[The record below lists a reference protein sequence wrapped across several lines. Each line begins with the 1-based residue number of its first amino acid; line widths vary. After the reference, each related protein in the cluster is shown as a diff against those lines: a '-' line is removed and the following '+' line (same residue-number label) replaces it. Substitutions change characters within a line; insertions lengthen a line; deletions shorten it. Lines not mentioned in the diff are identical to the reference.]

1 MNTFWGCTT
10 DDMEGWAD
18 LATGHTATLTALLDD
33 LAAAGPVL
41 PWFGPDAQRFQ
52 ADLASLLNAGYE
64 AGRLLD
70 RYLEQV
76 RAEAEEQEEASAPDG
91 GTGSTAGPGPVPR
104 HWDDTPMGAGGSPM
118 PVIGAPLSPAPL
130 FGPGAS
136 NPFGPMIHPDPI
148 GLFDR
153 LREKTKDWE
162 FGSPWWD
169 PGLHRPIGSP
179 SSPPPMPP
187 VLQPTGSTAPD
198 ITITADGEAVRTAGA
213 RQVPGLKQAQML
225 MGVHEVIGRGIDGVE
240 QGMVDAGYGA
250 YTGALAPF
258 RMMHAASGMAFGED
272 SVPGQILGAAD
283 AQIANTMHTTGAVG
297 EALLSGDLKG
307 AARETEMGLF
317 RHAEAQFDLV
327 SASPIRPLA
336 SFASS
341 TLETGADALE
351 PIAPPAVSES
361 LRSAAGTIDSHVTA
375 FDEATS
381 AQRFLD
387 LRYRYLP
394 LPWDQPA

>member
-18 LATGHTATLTALLDD
+18 LATGHTAAFTTLLDD
-33 LAAAGPVL
+33 LAAAGPTL

-52 ADLASLLNAGYE
+52 ADLASLLTAGYE
-64 AGRLLD
+64 AGRLLG

-76 RAEAEEQEEASAPDG
+76 RAEAEEQEEASAPDD
-91 GTGSTAGPGPVPR
+91 GTRSAGGPGPVPR
-104 HWDDTPMGAGGSPM
+104 P
-118 PVIGAPLSPAPL
+118 GAPLSPGPL
-130 FGPGAS
+130 FGPAVS

-153 LREKTKDWE
+153 LREKTKEWE

-169 PGLHRPIGSP
+169 PGMHRPIGSP

-240 QGMVDAGYGA
+240 RGMAGAGYGA

-258 RMMHAASGMAFGED
+258 RTMHAASGMAFGED

-297 EALLSGDLKG
+297 EALLNGDLKG
-307 AARETEMGLF
+307 AARETEMGLL

-336 SFASS
+336 GFASS

-351 PIAPPAVSES
+351 QIAPPAVSES

>member
-18 LATGHTATLTALLDD
+18 LASGHTATLTALLDD
-33 LAAAGPVL
+33 LAAAGPSL
-41 PWFGPDAQRFQ
+41 AWFGPDAQRFQ
-52 ADLASLLNAGYE
+52 ASLASLLSAGYE
-64 AGRLLD
+64 TGRLLG
-70 RYLEQV
+70 RYLERV
-76 RAEAEEQEEASAPDG
+76 RAEAEEQEGASAPDG
-91 GTGSTAGPGPVPR
+91 TTGPGHGTGHVPL
-104 HWDDTPMGAGGSPM
+104 HWDDGLRTRGGAPSSRP
-118 PVIGAPLSPAPL
+118 GAPLAPGPL
-130 FGPGAS
+130 FGPGVP
-136 NPFGPMIHPDPI
+136 NPFGPMIHPDPV

-162 FGSPWWD
+162 FRSPWWD
-169 PGLHRPIGSP
+169 PGLHAPIGIP
-179 SSPPPMPP
+179 GSPPLMPP
-187 VLQPTGSTAPD
+187 VLQPTGGTAPD
-198 ITITADGEAVRTAGA
+198 ISITADGEAVRTAGA
-213 RQVPGLKQAQML
+213 RQVPGLKQVQML
-225 MGVHEVIGRGIDGVE
+225 MGVHEAIGRGIDGVE

-250 YTGALAPF
+250 YTGALAPV
-258 RMMHAASGMAFGED
+258 RTMHAVSGMAFGED

-297 EALLSGDLKG
+297 EALLNGDLK
-307 AARETEMGLF
+307 AVARETEMGLL

-336 SFASS
+336 GFASS
-341 TLETGADALE
+341 TLESGADALE

-361 LRSAAGTIDSHVTA
+361 LRSVAGTIDSHVTA

-381 AQRFLD
+381 AQHFLD

-394 LPWDQPA
+394 APWDQPA

>member
-18 LATGHTATLTALLDD
+18 LASGHTATLTALLDD
-33 LAAAGPVL
+33 LAAAGPAVA
-41 PWFGPDAQRFQ
+41 WFGPDAQRFQ
-52 ADLASLLNAGYE
+52 ADLTSCLIAGYE
-64 AGRLLD
+64 AGRLLG
-70 RYLEQV
+70 RYLERI
-76 RAEAEEQEEASAPDG
+76 RAEAEEQEGASAPDG
-91 GTGSTAGPGPVPR
+91 GSGPSHESDPVPR
-104 HWDDTPMGAGGSPM
+104 RWDDTPMGAGSSPT
-118 PVIGAPLSPAPL
+118 PVSGAPRSPAPL
-130 FGPGAS
+130 FGPGLQ

-162 FGSPWWD
+162 FRAPWWD
-169 PGLHRPIGSP
+169 PGLHRPIPGS
-179 SSPPPMPP
+179 SPPMPP
-187 VLQPTGSTAPD
+187 VLQPTGGTAPD
-198 ITITADGEAVRTAGA
+198 ISITADGESVRAAGA
-213 RQVPGLKQAQML
+213 KQVPGLKQVQML
-225 MGVHEVIGRGIDGVE
+225 MGAHEFIGRGIDGAE
-240 QGMVDAGYGA
+240 QGMVDSGYGA
-250 YTGALAPF
+250 YTGVLAPVKT
-258 RMMHAASGMAFGED
+258 MHAVSGLAFGED

-283 AQIANTMHTTGAVG
+283 AQIANTMHTSGAAG

-307 AARETEMGLF
+307 AAREAEMGMF
-317 RHAEAQFDLV
+317 RHGEAQFDLV
-327 SASPIRPLA
+327 TASPLRA
-336 SFASS
+336 AAGFASS

-351 PIAPPAVSES
+351 PIAPSAVSES